1 MLEQQQRRE
10 RKKDGRRQ
18 RQEMQL
24 WIVRMVSSV
33 WQSSSAITSAI
44 ISRHAKVGV
53 TCAGHA
59 SDAATCSLPSVAEG
73 GVGVWIC
80 IHVNNVCNECLLCAY
95 CLRVPIL

>member
-1 MLEQQQRRE
+1 MLEQQQRLQAREQKRRE
-10 RKKDGRRQ
+10 RKEDGPRQ
-18 RQEMQL
+18 RQKMQL

-59 SDAATCSLPSVAEG
+59 SDAAQQ
-73 GVGVWIC
+73 
-80 IHVNNVCNECLLCAY
+80 HVLSPTYHNM
-95 CLRVPIL
+95 